1 MSKYT
6 GSQCMICRGTFT
18 DADDVVVCPDCGT
31 PYHRACW
38 QQTGRCVN
46 EGLHSSGRSWAT
58 DQQMQRLRIGGK
70 VCPKCRFVNL
80 PDAAACT
87 SCGEPLREEGA
98 PQQQAA
104 PPSEQGF
111 RVQLPDGQSVYFNS
125 ADPCCGMSPDDD
137 MAGERLGDVAGFVR
151 SNTLYYIPLFKRF
164 RDTGRKMS
172 LNLSCVLFPHLYF
185 AYRRMWPMALLSILI
200 MTLCSVPSLM
210 IGMLTTLNT
219 PEFMEQLTALY
230 GTDAAMFDGLKSFL
244 AANETILQSLY
255 MPLFLVNVAMRLLFC
270 IFGNHL
276 YFRHVLRKV
285 GRIRQTAPTPAT
297 RQTLLR
303 AEGGTNVWNIL
314 GCFGI
319 SYGLTFLLYL
329 ILFIVFL

>member
-18 DADDVVVCPDCGT
+18 DVDDVVVCPDCGT

-38 QQTGRCVN
+38 QQAGRCVN
-46 EGLHSSGRSWAT
+46 EGLHHSGGSWAA
-58 DQQMQRLRIGGK
+58 DQEKIRLRIGGK
-70 VCPKCRFVNL
+70 VCPKCQFVNM

-87 SCGEPLREEGA
+87 NCGEPLREEDT
-98 PQQQAA
+98 PQQQDA
-104 PPSEQGF
+104 PAQGF
-111 RVQLPDGQSVYFNS
+111 RVQLPDGQSIYFNS

-164 RDTGRKMS
+164 RDTGRKLS
-172 LNLSCVLFPHLYF
+172 LNLSCVIFPHLYF
-185 AYRRMWPMALLSILI
+185 AYRKMWPMALLTVLILN
-200 MTLCSVPSLM
+200 LCSVPSLM
-210 IGMLTTLNT
+210 LGMLSTLST
-219 PEFMEQLTALY
+219 PDLMEQLASLY
-230 GTDAAMFDGLKSFL
+230 GTDAAMFDGLKDFL
-244 AANETILQSLY
+244 AANEQVFQSLY
-255 MPLFLVNVAMRLLFC
+255 VPLFLVNVAVRLLLC

-297 RQTLLR
+297 RQALLR

-314 GCFGI
+314 GCLGI
-319 SYGLTFLLYL
+319 SYALSCGIYMV
-329 ILFIVFL
+329 LFFVFL